1 MLCGAYQGAGSHEPI
16 DFPAFQGLGWTLRRP
31 PDKLALTGFCPKTG
45 NQEVHVILMS
55 SQLSFTGFAWRNLW
69 RRRLRTLL
77 TLCGIGMAIGAFVG
91 LVGFSRSFE
100 HEWLRM
106 YLSSGTDIAVVQQTF
121 LNTSMDESAG
131 VTLRALPCVAQATP
145 MILNLMDLTQDVNAL
160 AYGWKADSYE
170 FESLA
175 LKSGRRFQD
184 GQPEVML
191 GDLLASNLKKNAGDT
206 LEIQGSLFTVAGIYH
221 GGSALEAGAVIL
233 PLDQMQKLGS
243 LQGKVTAFHVRLR
256 PAPPGETADRY
267 LARAQGQI
275 EAALPGLRAVP
286 AAERASNNQI
296 VLLAHAAA
304 WGTSSIAMLIGILG
318 IANTMA
324 MSVFER
330 TREIGI
336 LRALGWQRW
345 RILLLIQ
352 TEAAALGLAG
362 GIFGIA
368 AGWSALRLLAALPQ
382 TSSIVSASFPVLLLA
397 EALAIAVLAGL
408 AAGAV
413 PAWRGARLSPVEA
426 LRHD

>member
-1 MLCGAYQGAGSHEPI
+1 MA
-16 DFPAFQGLGWTLRRP
+16 
-31 PDKLALTGFCPKTG
+31 
-45 NQEVHVILMS
+45 
-55 SQLSFTGFAWRNLW
+55 SQLSFIGFAWKNLW

-77 TLCGIGMAIGAFVG
+77 TLCGIAMAIGAFVG

-131 VTLRALPCVAQATP
+131 VKLKALPTVRQATP

-170 FESLA
+170 FESLQF
-175 LKSGRRFQD
+175 LSGRRFRD
-184 GQPEVML
+184 GQPEVIL
-191 GDLLASNLKKNAGDT
+191 GDLLAGSLNKKPGDT
-206 LEIQGSLFTVAGIYH
+206 LEIQGSPFAVSGIYH

-243 LQGKVTAFHVRLR
+243 LEGKVTAFHVRLKPT
-256 PAPPGETADRY
+256 PAGESPEQY
-267 LARAQGQI
+267 LKRAQAQI

-286 AAERASNNQI
+286 AAERASNNQL

-304 WGTSSIAMLIGILG
+304 WGTSSIALLIGILG
-318 IANTMA
+318 IANTMV

-336 LRALGWQRW
+336 LRALGWKRG

-352 TEAAALGLAG
+352 TEAAVLGFSG
-362 GIFGIA
+362 GVLGIA
-368 AGWSALRLLAALPQ
+368 VGWGALRLLSALPQ
-382 TSSIVSASFPVLLLA
+382 TASIVSASFPPLLLA
-397 EALAIAVLAGL
+397 EALGIAVLAGL
-408 AAGAV
+408 VAGAI
-413 PAWRGARLSPVEA
+413 PAWRGAHLSPVEA
-426 LRHD
+426 LRHE